1 MVSALSPSGLTTIP
15 GTEEAAAAGSPG
27 FPGMVAPPAT
37 RASGVLP
44 RYGVRLTVMAHP
56 PAAG

>member
-1 MVSALSPSGLTTIP
+1 VP
-15 GTEEAAAAGSPG
+15 GVPVAAG
-27 FPGMVAPPAT
+27 

>member
-1 MVSALSPSGLTTIP
+1 
-15 GTEEAAAAGSPG
+15 
-27 FPGMVAPPAT
+27 